1 MKSLNIRG
9 IEESLYLTLSE
20 QAEELELSVP
30 ELVRKVLANYA
41 AAPELVAIDA
51 KYRIFLDDV
60 QQALALDLAELK
72 NQSEEL
78 ALMLRTTQ
86 DMMQELMEERHGK

>member
-9 IEESLYLTLSE
+9 IDERLYLTLSE
-20 QAEELELSVP
+20 QAEKQEMSVP

-41 AAPELVAIDA
+41 AAPELLAIDA

-72 NQSEEL
+72 NQTEDL
-78 ALMLRTTQ
+78 ALMLKATQ
-86 DMMQELMEERHGK
+86 EMMQELMEERHGQ